1 MGKRGRSIGTDVNVD
16 DHVVALRRYVLNDIR
31 ELSRGGVDQ
40 LLEPVAKIDEQ
51 VTAVNGNPS
60 IVKDIL
66 HSLTSEQ
73 ISKLVTVSSTH
84 FINNDKKL
92 TAFSKI
98 LFLQLNNII
107 IDLKL
112 KLNMAEQLIRNVTEY
127 LLVLSFA
134 DDCGNLQW
142 SELVK
147 SLSSAAVKSGE
158 RNVQQEA
165 QQMIQNMQ
173 QQANQVIQQAQQQA
187 MQAQGDM
194 QL

>member
-1 MGKRGRSIGTDVNVD
+1 MGKRGRSIGADVNVD
-16 DHVVALRRYVLNDIR
+16 DHVVALRRCVLNDIR

-73 ISKLVTVSSTH
+73 ISKLVSVSSTH
-84 FINNDKKL
+84 FSNLENKL

-98 LFLQLNNII
+98 LFLQLHKII
-107 IDLKL
+107 IDLSL
-112 KLNMAEQLIRNVTEY
+112 KLNMAEQLMLNVTEY
-127 LLVLSFA
+127 LLVLSFSG
-134 DDCGNLQW
+134 DTGNIIW